1 MSTEREVEIS
11 CLEKIRGRAK
21 RLMAENPTLH
31 RDAAFAQ
38 AATQLPQTM
47 NRYLFSVATLGA
59 RGLRAL
65 PLWE

>member
-21 RLMAENPTLH
+21 KLMAENPALH

-38 AATQLPQTM
+38 AAQQLPQTM
-47 NRYLFSVATLGA
+47 NRYLHAVAVLGV
-59 RGLRAL
+59 RGIKGL